1 MGGVSTGRDDRSP
14 PREPPFQAAAIN
26 LEQPGASGSI
36 RTILEVIDHNAR
48 VNPDACFCIQ
58 AHEPTPGQPRDATHV
73 TMRKLRAAIWRCTRQ
88 LRSELIGIEAE
99 DDSASPGEE
108 ASKMVSVRPYPVALF
123 MHSGISLLVYLF
135 SLMALGVPV
144 ALVSI
149 RLSPVSI
156 QHLLTVMKAQAV
168 VASPLLI
175 SKVEHAFEMT
185 SFVYGMGATKILAA
199 ADFQAFLTPQGNDD
213 ATPANINIGEPGHY
227 VSELDRNVLILH
239 TSGTTDLPSLVYQS
253 HKMLLGYASCH
264 SRTETEDVQG
274 LNLSLLPLYHV
285 GFLLMTS
292 HSQPGAC

>member
-1 MGGVSTGRDDRSP
+1 MGREMGGVSTGQDDRSP
-14 PREPPFQAAAIN
+14 PQKPPFQAATIN
-26 LEQPGASGSI
+26 LKQPGASGSM

-73 TMRKLRAAIWRCTRQ
+73 TMRQLRAAIWRCTRQ
-88 LRSELIGIEAE
+88 LRAGLIGIQSK
-99 DDSASPGEE
+99 DDSASPGGE
-108 ASKMVSVRPYPVALF
+108 ASKTVPVRPYPVALF

-175 SKVEHAFEMT
+175 SKVERAFGT
-185 SFVYGMGATKILAA
+185 SSFVYGMGATKVLAA
-199 ADFQAFLTPQGNDD
+199 ADFENFLP
-213 ATPANINIGEPGHY
+213 P
-227 VSELDRNVLILH
+227 
-239 TSGTTDLPSLVYQS
+239 
-253 HKMLLGYASCH
+253 
-264 SRTETEDVQG
+264 
-274 LNLSLLPLYHV
+274 
-285 GFLLMTS
+285 
-292 HSQPGAC
+292 